1 MLGSAPLHSMVR
13 SAQPN
18 LVVIAFATSFASRD
32 STLNVSLAPRLA
44 AIFNRFSSRSEQ
56 QPQLFHSSDVS
67 TFQLYITT
75 TSRIKDHY
83 QNILTISI
91 RLSLMWYIFSKNLL
105 FSNIYLIFCLPYC
118 PILTQ
123 DKLFIA
129 NGNIY
134 FFYQKK
140 NLEHGHL
147 IVLLIFESSH
157 RYHK

>member
-18 LVVIAFATSFASRD
+18 LVVMEFATSFASRD

-56 QPQLFHSSDVS
+56 QPQLFHSSNVS

-75 TSRIKDHY
+75 TFRITDHY

-91 RLSLMWYIFSKNLL
+91 RLSLM
-105 FSNIYLIFCLPYC
+105 
-118 PILTQ
+118 
-123 DKLFIA
+123 
-129 NGNIY
+129 
-134 FFYQKK
+134 
-140 NLEHGHL
+140 
-147 IVLLIFESSH
+147 
-157 RYHK
+157 